1 LRVGGISVAQEQL
14 AVALAL
20 GAERVFCLAPGMT
33 ADALALQ
40 HAAERGGARFQVIAG
55 PRGLLGQLTS
65 TDELFALADGLFASV
80 DTAQELLGQGTAV
93 LVQPVEV
100 GLDAGFE
107 RIDALLASG
116 GALRIPGRLIER
128 LADLPADCD
137 AFSALMRI
145 ALQAGI
151 SQRALP
157 STAMVAG
164 GTSGRGFWSLV
175 RSEAEAHALEPLWIR
190 SRTAQTL
197 PFNPSRWLAQVVVR
211 SFGPALLHAGSG
223 TRLVGAGAGTLL
235 LLALFAGWFG
245 FPGLGLIGAGFGWIC
260 AEAAALLA
268 RIESRTGPG
277 QETRWS
283 WHTAYGW
290 ASDAVLVG
298 LLAWAEPLQ
307 PWQPQHD
314 RFFPPLMLLAL
325 LRLVPRA
332 VPAGWTAWLE
342 DRALVVLLAGCAMIA
357 GMIGPAVHWAAVL
370 LAIAGILWPRA
381 STRLTPP

>member
-1 LRVGGISVAQEQL
+1 M
-14 AVALAL
+14 ALAL

-33 ADALALQ
+33 GDALALQ

-80 DTAQELLGQGTAV
+80 DTAQELLGQGSAV
-93 LVQPVEV
+93 LVQPVDI

-107 RIDALLASG
+107 RIDAQLASG

-164 GTSGRGFWSLV
+164 GTGGRGFWSLV

-190 SRTAQTL
+190 SRTAQSL
-197 PFNPSRWLAQVVVR
+197 PFNPSRWLAQVMVR

-223 TRLVGAGAGTLL
+223 TRLVGMGAGTLL
-235 LLALFAGWFG
+235 FLALFAGWFG
-245 FPGLGLIGAGFGWIC
+245 FPGVGLIGAGLGWIC

-268 RIESRTGPG
+268 RIESRARPGP
-277 QETRWS
+277 EARWS

-290 ASDAVLVG
+290 VSDAVLVV

-332 VPAGWTAWLE
+332 APAGWTAWLE
-342 DRALVVLLAGCAMIA
+342 DRALVVLLAGCAVIA
-357 GMIGPAVHWAAVL
+357 GMIGPAVHWAAAL

>member
-1 LRVGGISVAQEQL
+1 MGGISVAQEQL

-20 GAERVFCLAPGMT
+20 GAERIFCLAPGMT
-33 ADALALQ
+33 TEALALQ

-65 TDELFALADGLFASV
+65 TDELFALADGLFASI
-80 DTAQELLGQGTAV
+80 DTARELMAQGAAV

-107 RIDALLASG
+107 RIDATLASG
-116 GALRIPGRLIER
+116 GAMRIPGRLIER

-137 AFSALMRI
+137 AYSALMRI

-157 STAMVAG
+157 PTATMAR
-164 GTSGRGFWSLV
+164 GTSGKGFWSLV
-175 RSEAEAHALEPLWIR
+175 RSESEAHALEPLWIR

-223 TRLVGAGAGTLL
+223 TRLVGMGAAVLL
-235 LLALFAGWFG
+235 LMALFAGWFG
-245 FPGLGLIGAGFGWIC
+245 LPGLGLVGAGLGWIS

-268 RIESRTGPG
+268 RIESRDGAG
-277 QETRWS
+277 GEVRWS
-283 WHTAYGW
+283 WHASYGW
-290 ASDAVLVG
+290 ASDAVLVA
-298 LLAWAEPLQ
+298 LLAWAEPLKL
-307 PWQPQHD
+307 WQPEHD

-332 VPAGWTAWLE
+332 VSADWTAWLE
-342 DRALVVLLAGCAMIA
+342 DRALLILLAGCAVIA

-370 LAIAGILWPRA
+370 LAIGGILWPRA
-381 STRLTPP
+381 SKRLTPP